1 MSDDINKNCRN
12 HEICPET
19 VPDEQIGA
27 TEEERRFALK
37 KDPRPPVPRYV
48 FAAIAAVI
56 VIAFVGGSFWYYR
69 TNVLP
74 EKYYQKATALFK
86 QHEYENAAIYYAK
99 VMNIRPERKDVLY
112 QLAVCLEETGKTDAA
127 IARYEEHLKVIPG
140 DVKALTRLGWLYMQK
155 GEYERALKVLRD
167 AVKKERKKPELW
179 EMIAKASLKQDDIK
193 GASESF
199 ANLAALYTE
208 PEKVMECAKK
218 LMELASWEGA
228 LGAYERAAALTDG
241 SASSLHGVLA
251 AKTMLGY
258 PTDPKLTI
266 AAGKS
271 IGLIKLDYTKAAVK
285 EVLGTPDR
293 KDFVKIEE
301 DGVLSKKDAEI
312 WTYAESMPKRGMR
325 LIFVGGVLQEA
336 ESSSS
341 LYKTEKGLSLS
352 NFLLDKNKDKLQ
364 ERKKA
369 KDGTVICPVKGGGVT
384 FYAAFLNESG
394 TDAKYKKVRLHKGT
408 SSIRDGLSLLDIF

>member
-99 VMNIRPERKDVLY
+99 VMKIRPERKDVLY

-336 ESSSS
+336 ESSSP

-369 KDGTVICPVKGGGVT
+369 KDGTVICPVKGGGAT